1 MNKADTES
9 SVLLGDFPEIEFPHE
24 GSMETLILKVVIDA
38 LNGQGY
44 PGLNPESLRTNAEHR
59 DAAIDML
66 RDCRPMPVIRSMIE
80 KIENGHL

>member
-9 SVLLGDFPEIEFPHE
+9 SQSRGDFPEIVFPHE
-24 GSMETLILKVVIDA
+24 GSMEALILKMVIDA

-44 PGLNPESLRTNAEHR
+44 LGLNPESLRSNAEHR

-66 RDCRPMPVIRSMIE
+66 RDCRPMPVICSMIE
-80 KIENGHL
+80 KLENGEL